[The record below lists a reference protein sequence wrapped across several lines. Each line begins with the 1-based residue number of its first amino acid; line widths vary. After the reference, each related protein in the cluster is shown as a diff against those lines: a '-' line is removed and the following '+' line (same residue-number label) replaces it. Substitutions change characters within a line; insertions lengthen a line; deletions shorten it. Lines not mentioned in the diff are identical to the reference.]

1 MMCLSGGGLHSVM
14 GRWGSTH
21 RLHYLDQV
29 GTPGACCFS
38 ASGAGGSGGGS
49 WSGFDTFVGAAI
61 GACGRVVLCQPRCK
75 FALLG
80 CMCWPPESAVCR
92 TVCPPPH
99 PLPVPAGC
107 AVRQGFPI
115 LRQGGHPTR
124 LQVEFRSLRSQR
136 SLPNPIRTYRLS
148 FCSARHAC
156 RAWQPTATHAGLHS
170 ETSAA
175 VPAFATLVK
184 PHRPVDRPVGLTSMN
199 VYPWPHQLSTL
210 VNAP

>member
-49 WSGFDTFVGAAI
+49 WSGFDTFVGVAI

-80 CMCWPPESAVCR
+80 CMCWPPESAVC
-92 TVCPPPH
+92 
-99 PLPVPAGC
+99 
-107 AVRQGFPI
+107 
-115 LRQGGHPTR
+115 
-124 LQVEFRSLRSQR
+124 
-136 SLPNPIRTYRLS
+136 
-148 FCSARHAC
+148 
-156 RAWQPTATHAGLHS
+156 
-170 ETSAA
+170 
-175 VPAFATLVK
+175 
-184 PHRPVDRPVGLTSMN
+184 
-199 VYPWPHQLSTL
+199 
-210 VNAP
+210 